1 MKKLN
6 LNLVEND
13 EKFYEFIRILRT
25 HKDNISG
32 FIEKVEITQEQQQ
45 KYMLKY
51 HENYMICLNEETP
64 VGFVGS
70 IDNDIR
76 FAVVPSEKN
85 KGIGSFMIK
94 EYSKKNLYLEAKVL
108 LDNLPSQRVFEKCG
122 YKMHKMDNIFKYY
135 RYDNKI

>member
-1 MKKLN
+1 MKN
-6 LNLVEND
+6 TTLNLVENE

-32 FIEKVEITQEQQQ
+32 FIEKIEITPEQQQ
-45 KYMLKY
+45 EYMIKY
-51 HENYMICLNEETP
+51 HKNYMICLDKENP

-70 IDNDIR
+70 VDNDIR
-76 FAVVPSEKN
+76 FAVDPIEKN

-94 EYSKKNLYLEAKVL
+94 EYSKKNPDSEAKVL
-108 LDNLPSQRVFEKCG
+108 LDNIPSQRVLEKCG
-122 YKMHKMDNIFKYY
+122 YKKYKMDNIFKYY